1 MTARITRA
9 DEAPEYHPPLH
20 TGIHARRL
28 QGHEAGPTDRF
39 WVGMSTY
46 PPGSSADQSP
56 AAQETVYVVVSG
68 SLVLSLDDGDHDLH
82 AGDSVHLPRGTVR
95 GVTNTSEDD
104 AQLLVVIATPQE
116 QP

>member
-1 MTARITRA
+1 MSARITRS

-20 TGIHARRL
+20 TGVHARRL
-28 QGHEAGPTDRF
+28 QGHEAGSTERF

-46 PPGSSADQSP
+46 PPGSSAETSA
-56 AAQETVYVVVSG
+56 AAQETVYVVLAG
-68 SLVLSLDDGDHDLH
+68 TLLLSAEDEDHELH

-95 GVTNTSEDD
+95 SVTNISDDD

-116 QP
+116 